1 MNYRRISLDELRK
14 SHFAPHDVLTDH
26 LECRQREHDL
36 RSATA
41 FTNTEHDEVGL
52 VIELA
57 NGEQVEYVSDMIDL
71 EESLV
76 EVKGGYAIPIKSIV
90 KVEI

>member
-1 MNYRRISLDELRK
+1 MNYRRISVDELRK
-14 SHFAPHDVLTDH
+14 SHFALHDVITDH
-26 LECRQREHDL
+26 LESRQREHDL
-36 RSATA
+36 RSAMA
-41 FTNTEHDEVGL
+41 FTNTKHDEVGL
-52 VIELA
+52 IIQLA

-71 EESLV
+71 EETLV

>member
-1 MNYRRISLDELRK
+1 M
-14 SHFAPHDVLTDH
+14 
-26 LECRQREHDL
+26 
-36 RSATA
+36 A

-52 VIELA
+52 IIELA